1 MHACVCVHA
10 TMYARM
16 HTPTTSSCV
25 IARMRHPI
33 IDATIRQVLVYALL
47 ASSMLAAM
55 LGSSMS
61 TFGVETCNG
70 SSTLGPLLPVD
81 AGSSHTEPITP
92 AGYSTTTP
100 PPSPSGAHAAAVANT
115 NRLPLPPQTTPTPV
129 GFGGLLGGFSMAQ
142 VTCLYLSLTSWAWA
156 RA

>member
-1 MHACVCVHA
+1 MCVCMRA
-10 TMYARM
+10 TMHARM
-16 HTPTTSSCV
+16 HTPTSSSCMHAP
-25 IARMRHPI
+25 IRHPI
-33 IDATIRQVLVYALL
+33 MDATILQVLAYALL

-70 SSTLGPLLPVD
+70 SSTLGPLSPDD
-81 AGSSHTEPITP
+81 AGNRPTQPITP

-100 PPSPSGAHAAAVANT
+100 SPHAAAVANT

-129 GFGGLLGGFSMAQ
+129 EFGGPFSGFSMAQ
-142 VTCLYLSLTSWAWA
+142 VTCLYVSLPSCACA